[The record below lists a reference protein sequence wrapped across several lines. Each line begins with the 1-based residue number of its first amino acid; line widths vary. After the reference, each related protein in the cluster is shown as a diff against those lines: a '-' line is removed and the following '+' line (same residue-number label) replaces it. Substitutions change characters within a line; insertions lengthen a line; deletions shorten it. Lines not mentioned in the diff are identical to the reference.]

1 MNYVLRRPFVKRAF
15 VFFLAMMLLVA
26 GVAAAE
32 DTQLRGYIKG
42 QGYKFV
48 QFGTY
53 PYDRKGNVEPVLWR
67 VLELQDEKML
77 LLSEYVIDMQQVIF
91 ESDKKIIEAHSYR
104 RIKDY
109 VESDLYS
116 WMNTVALDTLL
127 GDSVMR
133 NALIEEPGGGK
144 FFIMTDEQFMNP
156 AYGFPAAKMG
166 EHPVRTASPTPYAK
180 SRGVYEHSNGKSP
193 YWVNFIK
200 GETDYKLQIVGYDG
214 HMSMGA
220 YTRTNIGIRP
230 SVRLDMTM
238 LEVVSGTGTRKDP
251 FVFEYVGETDAS
263 VASGEELE

>member
-1 MNYVLRRPFVKRAF
+1 MKRTFVL
-15 VFFLAMMLLVA
+15 FLIMMLLCT
-26 GVAAAE
+26 GIAAAE

-67 VLELQDEKML
+67 VLELQDERML

-91 ESDKKIIEAHSYR
+91 ESDKKIIEDHSYR
-104 RIKDY
+104 RITDY
-109 VESDLYS
+109 VESDLYL

-156 AYGFPAAKMG
+156 AYGFPPAKMG
-166 EHPVRTASPTPYAK
+166 EHPARTASPTPYAK

-193 YWVNFIK
+193 YWVNFVK
-200 GETDYKLQIVGYDG
+200 HETDYKLQIVGYDG

-220 YTRTNIGIRP
+220 YTRTNIGLRP
-230 SVRLDMTM
+230 SVRLDMSM
-238 LEVVSGTGTRKDP
+238 LEVVSGAGTRKDP
-251 FVFEYVGETDAS
+251 FILEYTGAADTADV
-263 VASGEELE
+263 SGEEVE